1 MSHWSRIW
9 SPLREG
15 WRFQEEPVLRE
26 QVKLIARNI
35 QAAAWGYVLG
45 VVLLVVGVSETAQID
60 NMVTWGV
67 VAVSAALVVQRAIRN
82 IPLRNWSARRQG
94 WMLMLYTAGL
104 GTISGA
110 VVLPLTASGSI
121 DALLFAAVVVSGLC
135 AGELAFAGSFFPAFM
150 AYVIPQ
156 TLPLVWTFFAYGGE
170 FSFVQ
175 MGWAGVFYVGCIG
188 LFGIFTQ
195 DVILQGIRLR
205 FENLALIERLQRDS
219 QELTRARA
227 EAEEA
232 NRAKSRFLAAASHD
246 LRQPLHALG
255 LFLETL
261 SRAPLPPRETDI
273 LGYARS
279 ASGAA
284 HQMLNTLL
292 DFSRLEAGV
301 VKAQARKFELQP
313 LLTKLEQELGPAAEL
328 KGLVYRTHPTALK
341 VQADPALVELI
352 VRNLVSNAIRY
363 TDYGGVLV
371 GARSRAGCVVI
382 EVWDTGVGIAPENQ
396 AEIFREFRQLGNP
409 ERDHRKGLGLGLAIV
424 EGLCN
429 AMGTHV
435 ELSSVPGRGSMFRLT
450 LPSAREAEPA
460 APLPLARLENLAG
473 KRILTVDDDE
483 SVRLAVQGLLA
494 DWGCVCEAVESLA
507 EAQAA
512 AQRARP
518 DLLIVDYRLR
528 GEQTGAHV
536 ITAMRQAFGRD
547 LPAVIVTG
555 DTAPARL
562 REAQAVAAV
571 LLHKPLDPVVLRHTL
586 CSLLE
591 ARMASQAQA
600 G

>member
-45 VVLLVVGVSETAQID
+45 VILLVVGVSDTAQID
-60 NMVTWGV
+60 GMVIWGV
-67 VAVSAALVVQRAIRN
+67 VAMSTSVVVQRAIRSL
-82 IPLRNWSARRQG
+82 PLRDWSARRQG
-94 WMLMLYTAGL
+94 WMLMFYNATLGL
-104 GTISGA
+104 VSGA

-135 AGELAFAGSFFPAFM
+135 AGELAFAGSLFPAFM
-150 AYVIPQ
+150 AYVVPQ
-156 TLPLVWTFFAYGGE
+156 TLPLVWTFFAYNGE
-170 FSFVQ
+170 FSFMQ

-227 EAEEA
+227 EAEDA

-261 SRAPLPPRETDI
+261 SRATLPPRETDI
-273 LGYARS
+273 LGHART

-301 VKAQARKFELQP
+301 LQAQARAFELQP
-313 LLTKLEQELGPAAEL
+313 LLAKLESELGPLAEA
-328 KGLVYRTHPTALK
+328 KGLAYRSRATPLAA
-341 VQADPALVELI
+341 QADPALVELI
-352 VRNLVSNAIRY
+352 MRNLVSNAIRY
-363 TDYGGVLV
+363 TPYGGVLV
-371 GARSRAGCVVI
+371 GARARAGCVVI

-409 ERDHRKGLGLGLAIV
+409 ERDHCKGLGLGLAIV

-450 LPSAREAEPA
+450 LPSARAA
-460 APLPLARLENLAG
+460 APEQPTPLARLENLAG

-483 SVRLAVQGLLA
+483 SVRRAVQGLLA
-494 DWGCVCEAVESLA
+494 DWGCACEAVESLA

-512 AQRARP
+512 ARRARP

-536 ITAMRQAFGRD
+536 IAALRQLCGRG

-562 REAQAVAAV
+562 REAQAAAAV
-571 LLHKPLDPVVLRHTL
+571 LLHKPLDPAVLRHTL
-586 CSLLE
+586 CGLLE
-591 ARMASQAQA
+591 SPQPARAQVV
-600 G
+600 

>member
-1 MSHWSRIW
+1 MSHWTRIW

-35 QAAAWGYVLG
+35 QAAAWGYVLAAI
-45 VVLLVVGVSETAQID
+45 LLVVGVSETAQID
-60 NMVTWGV
+60 NMIIWGV
-67 VAVSAALVVQRAIRN
+67 VAISAAVITQRAIRS

-94 WMLMLYTAGL
+94 WMLMFHTAVL
-104 GTISGA
+104 GMVSGA
-110 VVLPLTASGSI
+110 VVWPLTASGSI
-121 DALLFAAVVVSGLC
+121 DAMLFAAVVVSGLC
-135 AGELAFAGSFFPAFM
+135 AGELAFAGGFFPAFM

-156 TLPLVWTFFAYGGE
+156 TLPLIWTFFSHGSEYT
-170 FSFVQ
+170 FVQ
-175 MGWAGVFYVGCIG
+175 MGWAGVFYVSCIA

-205 FENLALIERLQRDS
+205 FENLSLIERLQQDS
-219 QELTRARA
+219 QELSRARA

-261 SRAPLPPRETDI
+261 SRASLPPRETDI

-301 VKAQARKFELQP
+301 IKANVRSFELQP
-313 LLTKLEQELGPAAEL
+313 LLLKLEQELGPVAEA
-328 KGLVYRTHPTALK
+328 KGLVYRTHPTQLI
-341 VQADPALVELI
+341 VHADAALVELI
-352 VRNLVSNAIRY
+352 LRNLISNAIRY
-363 TDYGGVLV
+363 TDYGGILV
-371 GARSRAGCVVI
+371 GARLRAGCVHA

-435 ELSSVPGRGSMFRLT
+435 ELSSVPGRGSMFRLA
-450 LPSAREAEPA
+450 LPRARAAEPEVA
-460 APLPLARLENLAG
+460 VPAVRLESLAG
-473 KRILTVDDDE
+473 RRILTVDDDE

-494 DWGCVCEAVESLA
+494 DWGCECVVVESLA

-512 AQRARP
+512 AQQAVP

-536 ITAMRQAFGRD
+536 IAAMRQEFGRG
-547 LPAVIVTG
+547 LPAIIVTG

-562 REAQAVAAV
+562 REAQAAAAV
-571 LLHKPLDPVVLRHTL
+571 LLHKPLDATVLRNTM

-591 ARMASQAQA
+591 PCVQTQAAAS
-600 G
+600 